1 MGRSVRENALALLGS
16 KTVTGPPERLPILHF
31 GYWTELLDK
40 WAAQGHV
47 TAAEAAGWSDGNA
60 IDREIGRRLGFDQN
74 YYQTT
79 GAYTGLWPP
88 FAEMIVEE
96 RSDGSYLKRNADGVI
111 VMERHGAISIPTEV
125 EHILVDR
132 GSFES
137 EYRPR
142 LAAVPERLDVEAML
156 DFLRERQGA
165 GELVG
170 IHCGSYYGNI
180 RNWAGL
186 EGLAYIAADDP
197 ELYAEMIA
205 VNAEMSFEVTRRALE
220 AARMSGERF
229 DFAHFWE
236 DICFKNGPLVN
247 PAVFRE
253 LVGPHYR
260 RMTALLADYD
270 IDIVSLDC
278 DGSIDL
284 LLPVWLENGVNTM
297 FPIEVGTWHASIAPW
312 RERYGDAVRGVGG
325 TDKRVFAQDR
335 AAVDAEIDRLLPLVE
350 GGGYIPCP
358 DHRLPLE
365 AEWDLVRYYTD
376 ELRRRSARLFMG
388 G

>member
-16 KTVTGPPERLPILHF
+16 KTVTGPADSLPILHF
-31 GYWTELLDK
+31 GFWDQLLEK
-40 WAAQGHV
+40 WAAEGHL
-47 TAAEAAGWSDGNA
+47 TAAEATGWRDGND
-60 IDREIGRRLGFDQN
+60 IDRAIGRRLGFDQN

-79 GAYTGLWPP
+79 GANTGLWPG
-88 FAEMIVEE
+88 FAEIIVEE
-96 RSDGSYLKRNADGVI
+96 YPDGSYLKLNADGVI
-111 VMERHGAISIPTEV
+111 VRERHGAVSIPTEV
-125 EHILVDR
+125 AHMLVDR
-132 GSFES
+132 RSFDA

-142 LAAVPERLDVEAML
+142 LQAVPERLDVPAML
-156 DFLRERQGA
+156 AFLRAGQGA

-170 IHCGSYYGNI
+170 LFCGSYYGNI

-186 EGLAYIAADDP
+186 EGLAYIAADEP

-205 VNAEMSFEVTRRALE
+205 VNAEMSYTVTRRALE
-220 AARMSGERF
+220 AARAAGERF

-236 DICFKNGPLVN
+236 DICFKNGPLVH
-247 PAVFRE
+247 PGVFRE

-260 RMTALLADYD
+260 RMTALLAEYD
-270 IDIVSLDC
+270 IDIVSVDC

-297 FPIEVGTWHASIAPW
+297 FPIEVGTWNASIAPW
-312 RERYGDAVRGVGG
+312 RAQYGDAVRGVGG
-325 TDKRVFAQDR
+325 TDKRVFARDR

-358 DHRLPLE
+358 DHRLPPE
-365 AEWDLVRYYTD
+365 TEWDLVRYYTD
-376 ELRRRSARLFMG
+376 ELRRRSALLFG